1 MSDYSKMIA
10 SLSPEKR
17 ALFEARLKKKGS
29 MYNSFPV
36 SFSQQRLWFL
46 DQLEPGNSIYN
57 IPSAV
62 RLSGE
67 LDVAALKR
75 SVHELVRRHEILRTT
90 FMSVNGEP
98 MQMVAPSRQQ
108 DMPII
113 DLSQM
118 DEPHRDA
125 MIQRLA
131 VEEAERPFDLG
142 RGPLLRTSLI
152 RLSDTEHIALYTM
165 HHIISDGWSM
175 GVLIREIA
183 ILYDAYSNNRPSP
196 LPDLPLQYADFAK
209 WQRQWQQG
217 EVIEKQLDYWKQQL
231 GDTPP
236 VLELPTDRTRPAEQ
250 TSSGAD
256 VSFKF
261 SRELSERLNDVSRRN
276 SVTLFM
282 TLLAGFQTLLHR
294 YTQQDDIAVGSPIA
308 NRTRAETEALIGF
321 FVNTLVLR
329 SDLSGNPTFK
339 QLLARVRETTL
350 GAYANQDVPFEK
362 LVEVLQPDR
371 DLSHTPLFQVMFIL
385 QNTPVGAS
393 ELPTLSMHPLKIESR
408 SSEFDITLS
417 MNEDPEGLSGALQYN
432 SDLFNAE
439 TMSRM
444 LVHFQMLLEHVA
456 INPDAKLSDISLVP
470 AAERHQLLHE
480 WNDTKQPLPEMAC
493 IHRLFEQTVESA
505 PGAVA
510 VMRGDD
516 VMTYRELNAR
526 ANQCAR
532 YLRRLG
538 VGADSL
544 VGINLDRSFEMIVG
558 LMGILKA
565 GAGYVPLDP
574 NYPADR
580 LEFMIRD
587 ARLSVILT
595 RQALAESLPSNQAT
609 IVRLD
614 SDWNA
619 IAAESME
626 NAQVSV
632 DPKNIAYVIYTSG
645 STGKPKGVVITHQS
659 VVNHNLAVTR
669 LFELTPADRVL
680 QFASINFDAA
690 VEEIFP
696 TLLRGAAVVIRDG
709 NGVLPSGAELQSMVR
724 KYNITVLDLPTAY
737 WHEWVYE
744 QSLLNETAPDSLRL
758 VIVGGDKA
766 SAEKLI
772 AWRRSTSGRVAWI
785 NTYGPTEATVIAT
798 AFELKK
804 DAGDWDSQVELPIG
818 SPIQNTTTYI
828 LDSHLQ
834 PAPVGIPGE
843 LYIGGLCLARGYLD
857 RPELTAEKFIPDPFG
872 EIPGARMYRTGD
884 LVRYR
889 PDGQIEF
896 IGRADFQVKI
906 RGFRV
911 ELGEVE
917 SALLRHPS
925 VRETIVIVREEAPG
939 DKRMVA
945 YCALTPDA
953 ALSATDV
960 RNYLAGILPEYMVPT
975 AVVLLE
981 SLPKTPNGKIDRRAL
996 PSPEF
1001 GRPEL
1006 ESVFVAPRTPAE
1018 ELIADIWSQVLHVR
1032 KVGAFDS
1039 FFELGGHS
1047 LLATQVVSRVRDVFQ
1062 VELPLR
1068 SLFESPTVAAFAQH
1082 IEQAKMAEKG
1092 IQAPPIR
1099 KTSRQQ
1105 PSPLS
1110 FAQQRLWFM
1119 DQLEPGSAMY
1129 NIPDAVRLT
1138 GALNVDA
1145 LQQSLR
1151 EIVRRHEILRT
1162 SFQTVDGKATQV
1174 IADSLELDF
1183 PMIDLSDLP
1192 ETMREEEALRLILAE
1207 AKKPFDLG
1215 KAPMLRT
1222 LLIRLSAGEHII
1234 LLTMHHVAS
1243 DGWSTG
1249 VLIREVAALYD
1260 AFSHG
1265 QSSPLP
1271 ELAIHYAD
1279 YASWQRNWLKD
1290 DVLEVELD
1298 YWKKLLSDRP
1308 TILEL
1313 PTDFSRPAVQTSNGD
1328 HITFT
1333 LTKELSNRL
1342 NDISR
1347 KQGATPFMTLLAA
1360 FQTLLHRYTGQQHI
1374 NVGTPIANRTRSEAE
1389 SLIGFFV
1396 NTLVLHA
1403 DFSQGI
1409 SFNKLLRQVRETTL
1423 GAYAHQDVP
1432 FEKIVDAIQPERD
1445 MSRTPLFQAMF
1456 ILQNTPKQSLVLEGL
1471 RLEAIELDT
1480 KLSTFDITLSLGE
1493 TEAGYAG
1500 AMEFNTDLFRPS
1512 TIHRM
1517 IAHFKNLLQSLSV
1530 QPDLSVL
1537 RLPILDEIEQ
1547 QRILVEWNKTDAAF
1561 PDGACYHEL
1570 FQKQVEKTPSAI
1582 ALISGNG
1589 ELTYSELNERANQ
1602 LAHHLRKIGVG
1613 PEKLVGMCIERS
1625 PEMIIGLLAILK
1637 AGGGYVP
1644 LDPDYPEER
1653 LTYMM
1658 TDSKLS
1664 HLLTKSHLAAS
1675 LPTRNMHVI
1684 RLDTD
1689 WELISREVS
1698 TSVMSGVAPDN
1709 VAYVIYTSG
1718 STGKPKGVM
1727 ISHRSVV
1734 NHNFAVMNE
1743 FQLTNQDRVLQFAS
1757 INFDAA
1763 VEEIF
1768 PTLLCGATLVLRN
1781 SDGGLTSGA
1790 ELLELIRSK
1799 NLTMLDLP
1807 TAYWHEWVYEM
1818 TLLEEKMPSSLR
1830 LVIVGG
1836 DKASP
1841 ERLAAW
1847 QRVAGKQVRLLNTY
1861 GPTEGTIIATSFDPN
1876 NERNPWQPGTDLPIG
1891 APIAN
1896 LKTYVLD
1903 AALQPVP
1910 VGVAGELHIGGAG
1923 VARGYLNRPD
1933 LTADKFIPD
1942 PHSNA
1947 PGARLYKTGDLVRY
1961 RENGDIEFVGRVD
1974 HQVKIRGFRVELS
1987 EIESVLERHP
1997 SLREVVVVARED
2009 AQGAKKLVAYCVAG
2023 NKNEA
2028 DSKEQRR
2035 HERVP
2040 FLSEVTIK
2048 LNGDEKAL
2056 FKTEDIS
2063 PGGARLLTI
2072 SPIPNWQAIQQAR
2085 MAMKLPIAPQQIHF
2099 NSDLIWQENGRIG
2112 IAFRDM
2118 SLDNKTLIDETII
2131 RLKENQF
2138 VLMNELRNFLKDNLP
2153 EYMVPSAFVILER
2166 LPRTPSGKIDR
2177 KALPEPNQE
2186 RVESSSAYVEARD
2199 EVEESLTKIWS
2210 QVLGIGKIG
2219 VNDNFFEL
2227 GGDSILSIQVIA
2239 QANKAGIRLTPK
2251 QLFEQPTIAGLASV
2265 AGKGQAVFAEQGEVT
2280 GEVPLTPIQKWFFDL
2295 KLPESH
2301 HWNQSV
2307 LFEIEQHLKPNALRM
2322 VIKSVI
2328 EHHDALRFRYA
2339 GLNDAIRQHIAA
2351 NEESVP
2357 FSIVDLSALPET
2369 ELQRAIESVAAS
2381 VQQSLNLEFGPIIR
2395 AALFHLGDSKPQRL
2409 LIVAHHLAI
2418 DGVSWR
2424 ILLEDVMTSY
2434 QQFERLGRIQLPQ
2447 KTTSFKYWAEQLSR
2461 HARTPEL
2468 EKELEYWLEIGKQ
2481 PIAPLKTDFT
2491 AGKNTE
2497 ASAGN
2502 IAVSLTEA
2510 ETKKLL
2516 KDVPAVYRTQI
2527 NDILLTALAQTFG
2540 GWMNSRSVLVEMEG
2554 HGREDLFGNVDI
2566 SRTLGWFTTVYPVLL
2581 NLGVSRSIGD
2591 EIKNIKE
2598 QLRKLPNHGIGFGLL
2613 KYMAEKSEVTSAL
2626 RTLPEPQISF
2636 NYLGQFDQ
2644 AGTNAGAFKG
2654 AKESSG
2660 PDHSPMGERSHFI
2673 EINGSVAGSRL
2684 QLDWTYSENIH
2695 ARATIERLAYDFI
2708 ARLKAIIAHCE
2719 NPNAGGVTPSDFP
2732 LANLKQ
2738 KDLNK
2743 VLNKLNKTKEKRAL

>member
-17 ALFEARLKKKGS
+17 ALLEARLKKKGS

-75 SVHELVRRHEILRTT
+75 SVQELVRRHEILRTT

-98 MQMVAPSRQQ
+98 MQMVAPSQPLA
-108 DMPII
+108 MPII

-118 DEPHRDA
+118 EEQRRAA

-131 VEEAERPFDLG
+131 VEEAERPFDLS
-142 RGPLLRTSLI
+142 RGPLLRTSLL
-152 RLSDTEHIALYTM
+152 RLSDTDHIALYTM

-183 ILYDAYSNNRPSP
+183 ILYDAFSNGRPSP

-209 WQRQWQQG
+209 WQRQWMQG
-217 EVIEKQLDYWKQQL
+217 AVIEKQIDYWKQQL

-250 TSSGAD
+250 TFSGAD

-261 SRELSERLNDVSRRN
+261 SRELSDRLNDVSRRN
-276 SVTLFM
+276 GVTLFM

-294 YTQQDDIAVGSPIA
+294 YTQLDDIAVGSPIA

-329 SDLSGNPTFK
+329 GDLSGNPTFR
-339 QLLARVRETTL
+339 QLLARTRETTL

-371 DLSHTPLFQVMFIL
+371 NLSHTPLFQVMFIL
-385 QNTPVGAS
+385 QNAPMRAS
-393 ELPTLSMHPLKIESR
+393 ELPTLSMRPLKIESR
-408 SSEFDITLS
+408 TSEFDITLS

-439 TMSRM
+439 AMSRL
-444 LVHFQMLLEHVA
+444 LVHFEMLLEHVTL
-456 INPDAKLSDISLVP
+456 NPDAKLSEISLVP
-470 AAERHQLLHE
+470 AAERHQLVYA
-480 WNDTKQPLPEMAC
+480 WNATKQPLPEMAC
-493 IHRLFEQTVESA
+493 IHRLFEQAVDAA
-505 PGAVA
+505 PDAVA
-510 VMRGDD
+510 AIRENE

-526 ANQCAR
+526 ANQLAR

-538 VGADSL
+538 VGAESL
-544 VGINLDRSFEMIVG
+544 VGINLDRSFELLVG

-565 GAGYVPLDP
+565 GAGYAPLDP

-580 LEFMIRD
+580 LDFMIRD
-587 ARLSVILT
+587 AGLTVILT
-595 RQALAESLPSNQAT
+595 KQSLSDSMPSDRAR

-614 SDWNA
+614 SDWDE
-619 IAAESME
+619 IAVERPA
-626 NAQVSV
+626 NVQVSV
-632 DPKNIAYVIYTSG
+632 DPKNMAYVIYTSG

-696 TLLRGAAVVIRDG
+696 TLLRGAAVVMREG

-724 KYNITVLDLPTAY
+724 KYQITVLDLPTAY

-744 QSLLNETAPDSLRL
+744 QSLLNEKTPDSLRL

-766 SAEKLI
+766 SAEKYV
-772 AWRRSTSGRVAWI
+772 AWRRSSSGQVAWI

-798 AFELKK
+798 AFEMKK
-804 DAGDWDSQVELPIG
+804 DAGDWDSQVALPIG

-828 LDSHLQ
+828 LDSNLQ
-834 PAPVGIPGE
+834 PTPVGIPGE
-843 LYIGGLCLARGYLD
+843 LYIGGLCLARGYLN

-872 EIPGARMYRTGD
+872 EMPGARLYRTGD
-884 LVRYR
+884 RVRYR
-889 PDGQIEF
+889 ADGRIEF

-917 SALLRHPS
+917 TALLRHSS
-925 VRETIVIVREEAPG
+925 VLETIVIVREDAPG

-945 YCALTPDA
+945 YCALTPEA
-953 ALSATDV
+953 NLSATDL
-960 RNYLAGILPEYMVPT
+960 RNYLAGLLPEYMTPA
-975 AVVLLE
+975 AVVLMD
-981 SLPKTPNGKIDRRAL
+981 SLPKTPNGKIDRRSL
-996 PSPEF
+996 PTPEY
-1001 GRPEL
+1001 GRPDT
-1006 ESVFVAPRTPAE
+1006 ESRYVAPRTPAE
-1018 ELIADIWSQVLHVR
+1018 ELIADIWSQVLSVQ

-1039 FFELGGHS
+1039 FFDLGGHS

-1062 VELPLR
+1062 VELALR
-1068 SLFESPTVAAFAQH
+1068 SLFENPTVAALAQA
-1082 IEQAKMAEKG
+1082 IDQAKLAEKG
-1092 IQAPPIR
+1092 IQAPAIV

-1105 PSPLS
+1105 PLPLS

-1138 GALNVDA
+1138 GRLNVDA

-1151 EIVRRHEILRT
+1151 EIIRRHEILRT
-1162 SFQTVDGKATQV
+1162 SFQTVDGIATQV

-1183 PMIDLSDLP
+1183 PTIDLSDLP
-1192 ETMREEEALRLILAE
+1192 ETMRDEEAQKLILVE
-1207 AKKPFDLG
+1207 AKKPFDLS

-1222 LLIRLSAGEHII
+1222 LLIRLSAEEHII

-1265 QSSPLP
+1265 QPGPLP
-1271 ELAIHYAD
+1271 ELEIQYAD
-1279 YASWQRNWLKD
+1279 YAFWQRSWLKD
-1290 DVLEVELD
+1290 AVLDEELD
-1298 YWKKLLSDRP
+1298 YWKNQLGEHSAVM
-1308 TILEL
+1308 EL

-1328 HITFT
+1328 HITFS
-1333 LTKELSNRL
+1333 LTRELSDRL

-1360 FQTLLHRYTGQQHI
+1360 FQTLLHRYTGQPQI
-1374 NVGTPIANRTRSEAE
+1374 NVGTPIANRTRSETE

-1403 DFSQGI
+1403 DFSQNV
-1409 SFNKLLRQVRETTL
+1409 SFNQLLRQVRETTL

-1456 ILQNTPKQSLVLEGL
+1456 ILQNTPKQSLELEGL

-1493 TEAGYAG
+1493 TEAGYGG
-1500 AMEFNTDLFRPS
+1500 AVEFNTDLFRPA

-1517 IAHFKNLLQSLSV
+1517 IAHFKNLLESLSV
-1530 QPDLSVL
+1530 QPEMSVA

-1547 QRILVEWNKTDAAF
+1547 RRILVEWNKTDAAF
-1561 PDGACYHEL
+1561 PSEACYHEL
-1570 FQKQVEKTPSAI
+1570 FEKQAENTPSAI
-1582 ALISGNG
+1582 ALISENA
-1589 ELTYSELNERANQ
+1589 ELTYRELNERANQ
-1602 LAHHLRKIGVG
+1602 LAHHLQKIGVG
-1613 PEKLVGMCIERS
+1613 PDKLVGMCIERS

-1644 LDPDYPEER
+1644 LDPNYPEER
-1653 LTYMM
+1653 LAYMM
-1658 TDSKLS
+1658 SDSKLS

-1675 LPTRNMHVI
+1675 LPTRNLHVI
-1684 RLDTD
+1684 RLDSD
-1689 WELISREVS
+1689 WELISRETPDSVVS
-1698 TSVMSGVAPDN
+1698 GATPDN

-1727 ISHRSVV
+1727 VSHRSVV
-1734 NHNFAVMNE
+1734 NHNFAVMDE
-1743 FQLTNQDRVLQFAS
+1743 FQLTRQDRVLQFAS

-1768 PTLLCGATLVLRN
+1768 PTLLCGATLVLRS

-1790 ELLELIRSK
+1790 ELLEMIRSR

-1818 TLLEEKMPSSLR
+1818 TLLEETMPTSLR
-1830 LVIVGG
+1830 LVVVGG

-1847 QRVAGKQVRLLNTY
+1847 QRVAGNQVRLLNTY

-1876 NERNPWQPGTDLPIG
+1876 NEHHPWQPGSDLPIG
-1891 APIAN
+1891 TPIAN

-1910 VGVAGELHIGGAG
+1910 PGVAGELHIGGLG

-1933 LTADKFIPD
+1933 LTAEKFIPD
-1942 PHSNA
+1942 PYSTA
-1947 PGARLYKTGDLVRY
+1947 PGARMYKTGDLVRY

-2009 AQGAKKLVAYCVAG
+2009 AQGVKKIVAYCVAG
-2023 NKNEA
+2023 NKNDTET
-2028 DSKEQRR
+2028 KEQRR

-2118 SLDNKTLIDETII
+2118 SLDNKSLIDETIM

-2138 VLMNELRNFLKDNLP
+2138 VLMNELRSFLKDNLP

-2186 RVESSSAYVEARD
+2186 RLESSSAYVEARD
-2199 EVEESLTKIWS
+2199 AVEESLTKIWR
-2210 QVLGIGKIG
+2210 QVLGVEKIG
-2219 VNDNFFEL
+2219 INDNFFEL

-2265 AGKGQAVFAEQGEVT
+2265 AGKGQAVFAEQGEVS
-2280 GEVPLTPIQKWFFDL
+2280 GEAPLTPIQQWFFDL
-2295 KLPESH
+2295 QLPEQH

-2307 LFEIEQHLKPNALRM
+2307 LFEMEQHLQPDALRM
-2322 VIKSVI
+2322 AMKSVI

-2339 GLNDAIRQHIAA
+2339 EANGGINQTIAA
-2351 NEESVP
+2351 SDDTTP
-2357 FSIVDLSALPET
+2357 FSHVDLSALPDSDVS
-2369 ELQRAIESVAAS
+2369 QAIESIALS

-2395 AALFHLGDSKPQRL
+2395 MALFHLGETRSQRL

-2424 ILLEDVMTSY
+2424 ILLEDVMTAY
-2434 QQFERLGRIQLPQ
+2434 QQFERIGSIQLPQ

-2461 HARTPEL
+2461 HAQTPEL
-2468 EKELEYWLEIGKQ
+2468 EKEQDYWLEIGKQ
-2481 PIAPLKTDFT
+2481 PIPPLKTDFA

-2497 ASAGN
+2497 ASARN
-2502 IAVSLTEA
+2502 IAVSLTEE

-2540 GWMNSRSVLVEMEG
+2540 AWMNSRSVLVEMEG
-2554 HGREDLFGNVDI
+2554 HGREDLFENVDT
-2566 SRTLGWFTTVYPVLL
+2566 SRTIGWFTTVYPVLL
-2581 NLGVSRSIGD
+2581 NLGVSRAIGD
-2591 EIKNIKE
+2591 EIKYIKE

-2613 KYMAEKSEVTSAL
+2613 KYMSEKSEVVSAL

-2644 AGTNAGAFKG
+2644 AGANTGAFKG

-2660 PDHSPMGERSHFI
+2660 PDHSTLGERSHFI

-2695 ARATIERLAYDFI
+2695 ARGTIERLAHDFI
-2708 ARLKAIIAHCE
+2708 ANLRAIITHCE

-2732 LANLKQ
+2732 LANLNQ

-2743 VLNKLNKTKEKRAL
+2743 VLSKLNKTKEKRAL